1 MSLFASANMWAESY
15 KACGAPNQSPIN
27 LSQSFAKPCDLL
39 CELAVPDVAIPT
51 AIIKSDPFMGF
62 VVGYEGSK
70 PTITWNG
77 DGYTAQ
83 ASYLH
88 HPSHHTIEDVQSQ
101 AEFITYFTSPS
112 GGALA
117 LSVLV
122 RAAPGTSSATS
133 FFNSFVP
140 YLTQQGTP
148 ITVNLGDSFMLSSV
162 VPPNASYYTY
172 TGSWILPNCDGNVTW
187 VVFADTVNMD
197 PNDFAILS
205 SRSEAGSR
213 PLQPVGDR
221 EVFYNDQDALL
232 GSENAHLKQ
241 DGKVYMKCRRLP
253 RSGEGPPMEKSAAVK
268 EGGLAEAK
276 AKSFQAKIEEWY
288 DTNVSQTYNNALNTY
303 GYMGFAIAGFALL
316 LLYYFFFTESGG
328 KFVVG
333 VLYAIELPTYY
344 LWRWPWEKL
353 FGWLFAKP
361 TQ

>member
-1 MSLFASANMWAESY
+1 MSLFASANTWAESY

-39 CELAVPDVAIPT
+39 CELAVQDVAVPT
-51 AIIKSDPFMGF
+51 ATIVGDPNLGF
-62 VVGYEGSK
+62 VLQYEGSN

-101 AEFITYFTSPS
+101 AEFITYFTSPK
-112 GGALA
+112 GNALA

-122 RAAPGTSSATS
+122 RAAPGTSSSSS
-133 FFNSFVP
+133 FFSSFVP
-140 YLTQQGTP
+140 YLTQADTP
-148 ITVNLGDSFMLSSV
+148 TAVNLGDSWMLSNV
-162 VPPNASYYTY
+162 VPPTANYYTY
-172 TGSWILPNCDGNVTW
+172 TGSWILPNCQGNVTW

-197 PNDFAILS
+197 PNDFAVLS
-205 SRSEAGSR
+205 SRTDAGSR

-253 RSGEGPPMEKSAAVK
+253 KSGEGPPVEKSAAVK

-276 AKSFQAKIEEWY
+276 AKSFRAEVETWY
-288 DTNVSQTYNNALNTY
+288 DTNVKQKYNQAVSDY
-303 GYMGFAIAGFALL
+303 GYIGFAVAGFAILL
-316 LLYYFFFTESGG
+316 IYYFFFTVSGG
-328 KFVVG
+328 KFVVSA
-333 VLYAIELPTYY
+333 LYAIELPVYY
-344 LWRWPWEKL
+344 LFRWPYEKI
-353 FGWLFAKP
+353 FGFLFAKP

>member
-1 MSLFASANMWAESY
+1 MSLFASANTWAESY

-27 LSQSFAKPCDLL
+27 LSQTFAKPCDLL
-39 CELAVPDVAIPT
+39 CELAVQDVAVPT
-51 AIIKSDPFMGF
+51 ATILGDPNMGF
-62 VVGYEGSK
+62 VLQYETSR

-77 DGYTAQ
+77 DGYTAW

-101 AEFITYFTSPS
+101 AEFITFFTNPN

-122 RAAPGTSSATS
+122 RAAPGTSASSS
-133 FFNSFVP
+133 FFSSFVP
-140 YLTQQGTP
+140 YLTQSGTP
-148 ITVNLGDSFMLSSV
+148 ITVNMGDSWMLSSV
-162 VPPNASYYTY
+162 VPPTANYYTY

-197 PNDFAILS
+197 PNDFAVLS
-205 SRSEAGSR
+205 ARTTAGSR

-253 RSGEGPPMEKSAAVK
+253 VAGEGPPMEKSAEVK
-268 EGGLAEAK
+268 KGGLGDAKTQAFEAQIAGYVDK
-276 AKSFQAKIEEWY
+276 GKEK
-288 DTNVSQTYNNALNTY
+288 YNEFVNEY
-303 GYMGFAIAGFALL
+303 GYTSFFVVGFGALL
-316 LLYYFFFTESGG
+316 IYYFFFTEGGG
-328 KFVVG
+328 KFVVSA
-333 VLYAIELPTYY
+333 LYAVELPVYY
-344 LWRWPWEKL
+344 IFRWPWEFF
-353 FGWLFAKP
+353 FGWLFKKP
-361 TQ
+361 AQ